1 MQRTM
6 YFMSMLRPEVRSTNS
21 LSDHSTTAL
30 AHCARRTIGAR
41 RKRSVAI
48 RWLQTMAVWRRVL
61 RALHTVLI
69 WFMLAFVLGFIL
81 LADVIQRIA
90 SWARGR
96 AGDGLK
102 GVGRYPGQRK
112 TAFAHLRAPQSLSGT
127 LSELAARNRLPDRI
141 QEISHAKRFLE
152 ELEAV
157 LRGKLHRPHVPGDH
171 YDRQPHALGV
181 KSQLR
186 AWLAGYPAIE
196 NDHIDLGSVASQDL
210 PHGGAAICWRR
221 LKPGDIEHFDE
232 YGANVRIVVYHK
244 DMQCHGHR
252 PVQREVI

>member
-1 MQRTM
+1 
-6 YFMSMLRPEVRSTNS
+6 MLAPTRFIELRRRNFITLLGGAAIASPGAARSQQKATPVIGF
-21 LSDHSTTAL
+21 LSPGSSGPFAPFVAAFRQGLNESGYAEGENVLIEYRWAEGRYDRLPAL
-30 AHCARRTIGAR
+30 AADLVG
-41 RKRSVAI
+41 RKVD
-48 RWLQTMAVWRRVL
+48 V
-61 RALHTVLI
+61 
-69 WFMLAFVLGFIL
+69 MLA
-81 LADVIQRIA
+81 
-90 SWARGR
+90 
-96 AGDGLK
+96 AG
-102 GVGRYPGQRK
+102 PP
-112 TAFAHLRAPQSLSGT
+112 AAHAAKSLSGA

-141 QEISHAKRFLE
+141 QEISHVKRFSE
-152 ELEAV
+152 ELETV